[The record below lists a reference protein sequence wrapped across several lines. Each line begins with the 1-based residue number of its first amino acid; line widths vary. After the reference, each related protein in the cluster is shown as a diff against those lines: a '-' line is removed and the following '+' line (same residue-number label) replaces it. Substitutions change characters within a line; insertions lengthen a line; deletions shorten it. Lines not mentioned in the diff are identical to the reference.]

1 MEQYHFLLLM
11 VSCNIDNKGET
22 EMKKKLSKQPFPGH
36 KSGSIRVLVKRG
48 QREESVQLELNLFN
62 DEDKSSN

>member
-1 MEQYHFLLLM
+1 
-11 VSCNIDNKGET
+11 
-22 EMKKKLSKQPFPGH
+22 MKKKLSKQPFPGH